1 MSLARALDRFFRH
14 DAAGGVLLM
23 ASALLALIVANSALS
38 GGYHDLLLKKFSVLL
53 DGEGLSKPLI
63 LWINDGLMAVFFFLI
78 GLELKR
84 EMVEGKLKNPADV
97 MLPGMAAVGGMIVPA
112 LIFLALNFSD
122 PVTRGGWAIPAAT
135 DIAFAIGVLALL
147 GKRAPA
153 ALKIFLLTLAILD
166 DLGAILII
174 ALFYTKELHVDYLY
188 VALLPLIGMFLL
200 NRAGAHRIAPF
211 MLLGTVLW
219 VLVLKSGVHATLA
232 GVVTAFFIPLKDK
245 YGKSPLHALE
255 HALSPYVLFM
265 IVPIFAF
272 ANAGVVLQGLTL
284 ADLFAPLPMGI
295 AAGLVIG
302 KQVGVVGATWLVV
315 RAGWAKLPHAVTWAH
330 IYGLACLAGIGFT
343 MSLFIGGLSFD
354 TPENMNA
361 VRLGVLAGSAI
372 SAVLGY
378 TVLRLS
384 SGRKEPQE
392 EPAATLA
399 E

>member
-1 MSLARALDRFFRH
+1 
-14 DAAGGVLLM
+14 
-23 ASALLALIVANSALS
+23 
-38 GGYHDLLLKKFSVLL
+38 
-53 DGEGLSKPLI
+53 
-63 LWINDGLMAVFFFLI
+63 
-78 GLELKR
+78 
-84 EMVEGKLKNPADV
+84 
-97 MLPGMAAVGGMIVPA
+97 
-112 LIFLALNFSD
+112 SD

-135 DIAFAIGVLALL
+135 DIAFAVGVLALI

-211 MLLGTVLW
+211 LLLGTVLW

-245 YGKSPLHALE
+245 YGKSPLHGLE
-255 HALSPYVLFM
+255 HALTPYVLFL

-272 ANAGVVLQGLTL
+272 ANAGVVLQGLTF

-302 KQVGVVGATWLVV
+302 KQLGVFGATWLVV

-354 TPENMNA
+354 DQAQMNA

-378 TVLRLS
+378 TILRLS
-384 SGRKEPQE
+384 PAHQEPE
-392 EPAATLA
+392 EAANPAAA